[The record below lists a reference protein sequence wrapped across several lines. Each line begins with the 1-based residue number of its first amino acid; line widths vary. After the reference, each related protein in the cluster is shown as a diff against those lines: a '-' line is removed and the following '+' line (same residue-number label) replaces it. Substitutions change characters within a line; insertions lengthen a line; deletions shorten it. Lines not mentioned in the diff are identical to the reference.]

1 MVTALNEK
9 SVYISLIFSQ
19 DPLGLCVCLKEK
31 SASASWT
38 LPPTW
43 VPGVLEADCLMCT
56 EARRSELKRDRT
68 SAQFNPDWR
77 SGSQMRSSDWRM
89 SCCCYLERKKPN
101 QMPAGS
107 DACGRS
113 EDEKRKRRRVVVCAD
128 LLTSCLC
135 MRPGHSRSDAFLQHD
150 AVKNIHL
157 NVSVRTL

>member
-89 SCCCYLERKKPN
+89 SCCCYLERKKNKP
-101 QMPAGS
+101 S
-107 DACGRS
+107 AC
-113 EDEKRKRRRVVVCAD
+113 RKRCVWTERGREEEEEEGRGLRWPPD
-128 LLTSCLC
+128 LLSLHEAGT
-135 MRPGHSRSDAFLQHD
+135 LQ
-150 AVKNIHL
+150 
-157 NVSVRTL
+157 VRCFSSTWCCKKYSS